1 MAQSTYDAQPLPGSA
16 APLPEPADDIVE
28 LTPPPAPTPEEQ
40 QRQMLLLMHTVKL
53 VVALVL
59 LPILLFKIL

>member
-1 MAQSTYDAQPLPGSA
+1 MADPIYDARPMNSSDN
-16 APLPEPADDIVE
+16 PLPEPDEDVVE
-28 LTPPPAPTPEEQ
+28 LTPPPELTPEEKH
-40 QRQMLLLMHTVKL
+40 RQLMLFVHTVKL